1 MRLSLGSVV
10 LALALVVG
18 VSAPAAAQIE
28 VGASLIGATVFQ
40 QTGSD
45 TTTVIGVPTGS
56 FGLLTPGVY
65 VSWFLSKSVAA
76 EGTVGLLYLS
86 QTGDSAHLVNASG
99 QVAWFVKGEAK
110 SSPYIFGSVGVIH
123 VTDSGADATYG
134 VGGGYRFKLGD
145 RLTMRL
151 QGRYTRVQ
159 DEEANVFDFG
169 VSIGGLFG
177 KKR

>member
-1 MRLSLGSVV
+1 MRLSLASVV

-28 VGASLIGATVFQ
+28 VGASLIGATVFEQ
-40 QTGSD
+40 AGSD
-45 TTTVIGVPTGS
+45 TATVIGVPTAS
-56 FGLLTPGVY
+56 FGLLTPGAY
-65 VSWFLSKSVAA
+65 VSWFFTKSVAA
-76 EGTVGLLYLS
+76 EGTVGLIYLS
-86 QTGDSAHLVNASG
+86 QTGDSVHLVNAAG
-99 QVAWFVKGEAK
+99 QVAWFVKGETK
-110 SSPYIFGSVGVIH
+110 SSLYIFGSAGVIH
-123 VTDSGADATYG
+123 VTDAGADATFG
-134 VGGGYRFKLGD
+134 AGAGYRFKLGD